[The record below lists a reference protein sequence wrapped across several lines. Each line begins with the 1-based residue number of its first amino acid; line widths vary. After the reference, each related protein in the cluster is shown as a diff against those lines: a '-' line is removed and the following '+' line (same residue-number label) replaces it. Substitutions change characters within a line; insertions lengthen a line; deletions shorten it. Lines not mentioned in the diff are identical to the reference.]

1 MLRGFYRLSEEQI
14 AAAGQYKAIGLTSF
28 D

>member
-14 AAAGQYKAIGLTSF
+14 AAAGQYKAISVTKFG
-28 D
+28 